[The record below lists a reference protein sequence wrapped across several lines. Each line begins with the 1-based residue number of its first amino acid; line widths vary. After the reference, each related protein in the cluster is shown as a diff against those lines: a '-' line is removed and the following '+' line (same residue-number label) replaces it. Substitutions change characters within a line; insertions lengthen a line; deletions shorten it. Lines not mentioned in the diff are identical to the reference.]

1 MNDEMRRERTRDKGG
16 NMRYLFI
23 LVMIS
28 VMQAGSL
35 QAQEQP
41 TKEDYA
47 KWASVCVVVPV
58 FHCVQH
64 LKTGGAI
71 GYFGYDLQCPVDT
84 ANTAEVYI
92 DIGDRNLFF
101 PGAKDRGQPKVFSS
115 GEHTDEFEVEFFV
128 IGIVGIEEG
137 VMTFKPF
144 DLFDVEIKDIGDHAV
159 RGFDAAAFFIEDIDE
174 GIFAAVVVL

>member
-1 MNDEMRRERTRDKGG
+1 
-16 NMRYLFI
+16 MRYLFI
-23 LVMIS
+23 MVMIS

-84 ANTAEVYI
+84 PDTAEVYI

-101 PGAKDRGQPKVFSS
+101 PGAKDRGQTKVFSS
-115 GEHTDEFEVEFFV
+115 GEHADEFEVEFSNAEMKGGSIIQWTVQGQSVTVDYYKTQDRFLDCSS
-128 IGIVGIEEG
+128 
-137 VMTFKPF
+137 MSQ
-144 DLFDVEIKDIGDHAV
+144 
-159 RGFDAAAFFIEDIDE
+159 
-174 GIFAAVVVL
+174 